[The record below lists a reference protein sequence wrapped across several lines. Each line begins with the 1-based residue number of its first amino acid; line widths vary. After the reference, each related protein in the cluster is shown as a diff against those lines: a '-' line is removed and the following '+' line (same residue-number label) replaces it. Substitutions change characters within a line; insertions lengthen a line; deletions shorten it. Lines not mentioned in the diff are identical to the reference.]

1 MRVKK
6 FISPQPYNYK
16 TKITIQIG
24 DINYGGHVGNERYLL
39 FAQETRMRFLK
50 TLGLSELNFGL
61 YGLIL
66 AEAGIE
72 YLAELFQGDE
82 ITISI
87 AIDNITRASFDC
99 YYSIE
104 KNQEEKTI
112 VAAYIK
118 TSMICYDYTERKVK
132 SIPEDIRKK
141 LTELNQTTY

>member
-6 FISPQPYNYK
+6 FISPQPYIYN

-50 TLGLSELNFGL
+50 TLNYSETHFGP

-66 AEAGIE
+66 AEAGLE

-87 AIDNITRASFDC
+87 AIDNITRAAFDR

-104 KNQEEKTI
+104 KNQGEKTI

-118 TSMICYDYTERKVK
+118 TSMICYDYAERKVK
-132 SIPEDIRKK
+132 SIPEDIREK
-141 LTELNQTTY
+141 LTQLTQTT

>member
-6 FISPQPYNYK
+6 FISPQPYIYN

-50 TLGLSELNFGL
+50 TLNYSEMHFGP

-66 AEAGIE
+66 AEAGLE

-104 KNQEEKTI
+104 KNQGEKTI

-118 TSMICYDYTERKVK
+118 TNMICYDYAERKVK
-132 SIPEDIRKK
+132 SIPEDIRQK
-141 LTELNQTTY
+141 LTELNHTS

>member
-50 TLGLSELNFGL
+50 TLGLSEVNFGP

-82 ITISI
+82 IIISI
-87 AIDNITRASFDC
+87 AIDNITRAAFDC
-99 YYSIE
+99 YYCIE
-104 KNQEEKTI
+104 KKQGEKPI
-112 VAAYIK
+112 VSAYIK
-118 TSMICYDYTERKVK
+118 TSMICYDYAERKVK
-132 SIPEDIRKK
+132 SIPEDIRQK
-141 LTELNQTTY
+141 LTELNHTA

>member
-6 FISPQPYNYK
+6 FISPKPYIYN
-16 TKITIQIG
+16 TRITIQIG

-104 KNQEEKTI
+104 KNQEKTI

>member
-6 FISPQPYNYK
+6 FISSQPYIYN

-50 TLGLSELNFGL
+50 TLGLSEVNFGP

-66 AEAGIE
+66 AEAGVE

-82 ITISI
+82 IIISI

-99 YYSIE
+99 YYTIE
-104 KNQEEKTI
+104 KNQKEKTI
-112 VAAYIK
+112 PAAYIK
-118 TSMICYDYTERKVK
+118 TSMICFDYTERKVK

-141 LTELNQTTY
+141 LTELPLTA

>member
-6 FISPQPYNYK
+6 FISPQPYIYK

-72 YLAELFQGDE
+72 YLAELIQGDE

-112 VAAYIK
+112 LAAYIK
-118 TSMICYDYTERKVK
+118 TIMICYDYAERKVK

-141 LTELNQTTY
+141 LTELHLTT